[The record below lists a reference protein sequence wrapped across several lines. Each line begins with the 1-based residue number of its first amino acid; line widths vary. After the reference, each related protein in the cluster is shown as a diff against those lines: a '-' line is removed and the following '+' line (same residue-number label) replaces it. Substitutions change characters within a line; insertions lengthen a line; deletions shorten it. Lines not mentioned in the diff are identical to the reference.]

1 VQGRRKSQQHVVAH
15 RCGGREVRLA
25 RGGIREHDAFLGHE
39 MRGPAGT
46 GRGGVSMAGGREGQ
60 GARKENG
67 MRGHRFISAMVYS
80 DFAYV
85 FRLSVFMRKVAGKHP
100 FCVLIYMN
108 SYIFH
113 TYFILIILLSYLIF
127 DFVCLTLSLA
137 DTHGIAKYARI
148 YIQRY
153 THTRTHK
160 NKKHKKRKRKK
171 KDDVN
176 DNQQTTVTHFGE
188 NKRLHL
194 ESSKQNYY
202 IISF

>member
-1 VQGRRKSQQHVVAH
+1 
-15 RCGGREVRLA
+15 
-25 RGGIREHDAFLGHE
+25 
-39 MRGPAGT
+39 
-46 GRGGVSMAGGREGQ
+46 
-60 GARKENG
+60 
-67 MRGHRFISAMVYS
+67 
-80 DFAYV
+80 
-85 FRLSVFMRKVAGKHP
+85 MRKVAGEHP
-100 FCVLIYMN
+100 FCVFIYMN

-113 TYFILIILLSYLIF
+113 TYFILIVLLSYLIF

-137 DTHGIAKYARI
+137 DTHGIAKYART

-176 DNQQTTVTHFGE
+176 DNQQTTVTHFSE

-194 ESSKQNYY
+194 ESDKFQTKLLNYFFMSNNKSNLHLLNVCCLFRQQFC
-202 IISF
+202 IL